1 MGKEET
7 ITISANNLS
16 STMKKLL
23 KQYGNEVNEV
33 CREVIKDVAQETTKQ
48 LKATSPVR
56 TGKYAKGW
64 ALKPMK
70 VSGMLTEYVVYNKK
84 APGLTHLLEHGHGG
98 KSPARAKPHIKPAED
113 FSIAE
118 LERRIRE
125 ELEQ

>member
-1 MGKEET
+1 MSREEQ

-16 STMKKLL
+16 HTMKKLL
-23 KQYGNEVNEV
+23 KEYGNKANEV
-33 CREVIKDVAQETTKQ
+33 CRDVVKEVAQETSKQ
-48 LKATSPVR
+48 LKATSPVK
-56 TGKYAKGW
+56 TGNYAKGW
-64 ALKPMK
+64 GFKPMK

-98 KSPARAKPHIKPAED
+98 RSPASAKPHIKPAED